1 MILLGTFQ
9 FFLGVATVAIS
20 LICAAFSCQENSV
33 HDAMT
38 FRAGQKA
45 SVNRSRSWQ
54 KGISILASAISH
66 ATQANT
72 ASYNLAIHTFETA
85 SQWAKAFDL
94 LHRLA
99 SWKLRFSVVS
109 YNTAISACRYRSE
122 WRSAVHL
129 LGSLTEAHLKCNQIT
144 LSAAIVACS
153 HRKWEALSLFDSICK
168 RAMKPN
174 SISYGAVLDACEM
187 LGMTR
192 RVRPSSHFTSFSL

>member
-9 FFLGVATVAIS
+9 FFLGIATVAIS

-94 LHRLA
+94 LHCLA
-99 SWKLRFSVVS
+99 SWKLRFSV
-109 YNTAISACRYRSE
+109 Y
-122 WRSAVHL
+122 
-129 LGSLTEAHLKCNQIT
+129 LTT
-144 LSAAIVACS
+144 LTSVPADTV
-153 HRKWEALSLFDSICK
+153 
-168 RAMKPN
+168 PN
-174 SISYGAVLDACEM
+174 G
-187 LGMTR
+187 
-192 RVRPSSHFTSFSL
+192 

>member
-72 ASYNLAIHTFETA
+72 ASYRRYTLLKQLGLNGLKPSTCFTA
-85 SQWAKAFDL
+85 W
-94 LHRLA
+94 
-99 SWKLRFSVVS
+99 LRGSFVWLCGIGN
-109 YNTAISACRYRSE
+109 NTAISACRYRSE

-187 LGMTR
+187 LGMT
-192 RVRPSSHFTSFSL
+192 